1 MAGMEVADQ
10 ERGVRVVRSNGV
22 WMNFTWRAE
31 VKRRN
36 SDVAARPVRMLLRWL
51 RRKIM
56 RVVQR
61 R

>member
-1 MAGMEVADQ
+1 MKVADQ
-10 ERGVRVVRSNGV
+10 EWGVRVVRSNGV
-22 WMNFTWRAE
+22 WMNFAWKAE

-36 SDVAARPVRMLLRWL
+36 RDVAARPVRTLLLWL

-56 RVVQR
+56 MAVQR

>member
-1 MAGMEVADQ
+1 MEVADQ
-10 ERGVRVVRSNGV
+10 EWGVRVVRSNGV
-22 WMNFTWRAE
+22 WMNFTWKAE

-36 SDVAARPVRMLLRWL
+36 RDVAARPVRTLLLWL

-56 RVVQR
+56 TAVQR

>member
-1 MAGMEVADQ
+1 MEVADK
-10 ERGVRVVRSNGV
+10 EGGVRVVRSNGV
-22 WMNFTWRAE
+22 WMNFAWKAE

-36 SDVAARPVRMLLRWL
+36 RDVAARPVRMLLLWL
-51 RRKIM
+51 KRKIM